1 MNRKDYSET
10 FSKMRFSI
18 HYDFQSLSWLDNTV
32 GFELTLL
39 IYFFGG
45 KKAFLGYE
53 AIVHFTDL

>member
-1 MNRKDYSET
+1 
-10 FSKMRFSI
+10 MRFSI

-53 AIVHFTDL
+53 TIVHFTDL